1 MWRTKLWLL
10 SLSLGLSALLFG
22 AVVLLGEPSSLS
34 SQAQAQTDALVAKT
48 QQVAALSLQLAAEQ
62 LIEQA
67 TLVASDAQLV
77 TGLDERARGLAEPE
91 LLRQS
96 LAKRIQ
102 KLLGAGTDGQA
113 QWAMLVDQ
121 EGVVVTRVGLLP
133 SRQGDSLIGW
143 PLLQLGLRGYRLDD
157 LYEEDGRVFEVAV
170 APLPTLSHE
179 HYAGAVVVGRALDSQ
194 LGARLGMTTVWRRN
208 GRVLDADAPTVPS
221 GASLIAVARPGSV
234 AGVELIGWLHAQ
246 PAGSQPLSVL
256 RRIRSAVT
264 LPGLL
269 VGLLGCVLL
278 SGIGLALLSWE
289 QARTRSISSI
299 SAGFGPFL
307 AHLPDIPPDLP
318 EKLVTARETADFP
331 AKADAVDEMAAS
343 QSRAVTTGSG
353 DPSGTDEP
361 IEAALVHMYADFVLA
376 KVRCGESLSGLSFET
391 FCDEIQGS
399 RASITREQG
408 CRDVAFRV
416 LVKDGHATLRATPL
430 W

>member
-221 GASLIAVARPGSV
+221 GASLIVVARPGSV
-234 AGVELIGWLHAQ
+234 AGVELIGWLRAQ
-246 PAGSQPLSVL
+246 PADPQSVSVL
-256 RRIRSAVT
+256 RRMRSGLT

-269 VGLLGCVLL
+269 VGLLGFGLL
-278 SGIGLALLSWE
+278 SGIGLALLSWDQE
-289 QARTRSISSI
+289 RARSI

-307 AHLPDIPPDLP
+307 AHLPDIPPDP
-318 EKLVTARETADFP
+318 PTKLLTARATADFP
-331 AKADAVDEMAAS
+331 AKADAADEMAAS
-343 QSRAVTTGSG
+343 EPRAVTTGSG

-361 IEAALVHMYADFVLA
+361 IGADLVHMYADFVLA

-399 RASITREQG
+399 RASITRDQG